1 MKLFNIGIPE
11 LIFILVIALIVLGPD
26 GIVKTAR
33 TLGKTIRKV
42 IRSPI
47 WSMMID
53 TQRELREMPT
63 KLVREAGIEEDL
75 AELKKTSREL
85 QKVNRDIQKAAPP
98 LAVPRPTPNVILPP
112 TAQSSPPEE
121 PKQETVQQVPDSTDA
136 GTEPGQGNP
145 PAPGPIDSDLE
156 K

>member
-11 LIFILVIALIVLGPD
+11 LIFILVISLIVLGPD

-98 LAVPRPTPNVILPP
+98 LTVPRPTPNVILPP
-112 TAQSSPPEE
+112 PLSLPHKNRERGGPSPCDGR
-121 PKQETVQQVPDSTDA
+121 KARSD
-136 GTEPGQGNP
+136 
-145 PAPGPIDSDLE
+145 PI
-156 K
+156 